1 MNFLKM
7 YKWKNNII
15 LTLAHYFE
23 DNSLYGLAY
32 LIATKLQKR
41 SGNIVLKTISIFN
54 SIIWPSLLIVFATV
68 KNVIISKWLVNLA
81 ASLA

>member
-32 LIATKLQKR
+32 LLATKLQKR
-41 SGNIVLKTISIFN
+41 SGNIVLKTISIF
-54 SIIWPSLLIVFATV
+54 
-68 KNVIISKWLVNLA
+68 
-81 ASLA
+81 